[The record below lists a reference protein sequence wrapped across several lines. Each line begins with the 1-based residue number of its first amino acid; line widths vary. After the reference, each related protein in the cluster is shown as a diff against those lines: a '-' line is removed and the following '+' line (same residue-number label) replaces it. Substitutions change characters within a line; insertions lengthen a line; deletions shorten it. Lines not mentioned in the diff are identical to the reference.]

1 MKELLEIN
9 ENKSKGELE
18 VREIFCIDD
27 ETIFDP
33 LPQKKKFKSTKAGF
47 FCEILKEIKD
57 LL

>member
-18 VREIFCIDD
+18 VREIFCNDD

-33 LPQKKKFKSTKAGF
+33 LTQKFKSTKAGC